1 MYNRPMAE
9 KTARLN
15 VRLSLVNEVGIRALL
30 VHAIHDYARAFYSRF
45 GFEPSP
51 TDRHNLQ
58 IVIEDVQASLDWE
71 A

>member
-1 MYNRPMAE
+1 MVA
-9 KTARLN
+9 
-15 VRLSLVNEVGIRALL
+15 VSDEVGTRALL
-30 VHAIHDYARAFYSRF
+30 VHAIDDSARAFYTRF

-58 IVIEDVQASLDWE
+58 IIIKDIQASLDWE